1 MTELDV
7 EGLFALLA
15 SGSTASD
22 GEPVDLLAH
31 ALQCAEIL
39 AEHAPDDIEL
49 QIAGL
54 VHDLGTILEPDRPA
68 THASTGAHAV
78 RPLLGD
84 RVAALVERHDEAKR
98 YLVTVDAGYRGR
110 LSPRSVETLADQGG
124 VLDHLARTEFE
135 ASPDFDA
142 SVMLRRADDAAKVPG
157 AVTSTLDAWRPRVE
171 ALASRRA

>member
-15 SGSTASD
+15 SGSMASD

-31 ALQCAEIL
+31 ALQCADVL
-39 AEHAPDDIEL
+39 AEHAPHDLEL
-49 QIAGL
+49 QVAGL

-68 THASTGAHAV
+68 THASTGAGAV

-84 RVAALVERHDEAKR
+84 RVATLVEHHDEAKR
-98 YLVTVDAGYRGR
+98 YLVTVDATYRGR
-110 LSPRSVETLADQGG
+110 LSPRSVETLTDQGG
-124 VLDHLARTEFE
+124 VLDDLARSEFE

-142 SVMLRRADDAAKVPG
+142 CVMLRHADDAAKVPG
-157 AVTSTLDAWRPRVE
+157 ATTAALDVWRPRVE
-171 ALASRRA
+171 ALVSRRA